1 MFSLEKLSAYLTV
14 NDVTAGESDVYD
26 GVQPVVPSGS
36 KQEVTKSV
44 RRAFEAGGSR
54 WSIREILPG
63 EGRLEGT
70 VTTPVFGF
78 VDDLTVRLEPFEGE
92 PSDGDWRVV
101 ARSRSRVGRGDLG
114 KNARNLRTFYSNLRD
129 SSS

>member
-1 MFSLEKLSAYLTV
+1 MFPLERLSAHLTV

-26 GVQPVVPSGS
+26 WVQPVVPSGS

-63 EGRLEGT
+63 EGRLDGT
-70 VTTPVFGF
+70 VRTPVFGF
-78 VDDLTVRLEPFEGE
+78 VDDFTVRRDSPEDE
-92 PSDGDWRVV
+92 PSDGGWRVV
-101 ARSRSRVGRGDLG
+101 ARSRSRVGRDDPR
-114 KNARNLRTFYSNLRD
+114 KTAENLRTFPSNLRD
-129 SSS
+129 PSS